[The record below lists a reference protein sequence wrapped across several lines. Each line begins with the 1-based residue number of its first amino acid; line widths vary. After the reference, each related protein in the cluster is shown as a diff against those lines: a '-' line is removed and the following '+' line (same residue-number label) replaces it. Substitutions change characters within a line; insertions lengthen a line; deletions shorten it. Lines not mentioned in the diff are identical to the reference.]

1 LTGTNF
7 GALPWTINAGTLW
20 VNATPQRRPAD
31 VIGAA
36 VVVAKIATPQHPL
49 FLQRQG
55 AYDASMSTPTLA
67 SGADFICRHCGAVYV
82 VSYTELPIADSGSTY
97 CDVCRRQMIQWN
109 SSQEPSLN
117 S

>member
-1 LTGTNF
+1 
-7 GALPWTINAGTLW
+7 
-20 VNATPQRRPAD
+20 

-36 VVVAKIATPQHPL
+36 VVVAKIAAPQHPL

-97 CDVCRRQMIQWN
+97 CDVCRRQMATSATAGCYPIDRGR
-109 SSQEPSLN
+109 LRFD
-117 S
+117 

>member
-1 LTGTNF
+1 MASSTFT
-7 GALPWTINAGTLW
+7 
-20 VNATPQRRPAD
+20 VKCRQRRPAD

-109 SSQEPSLN
+109 SSQEPSFKLVKRPDPK
-117 S
+117 

>member
-1 LTGTNF
+1 MGQLRRAAVDDQRRQFVGERHDGQF
-7 GALPWTINAGTLW
+7 DVYGKCR
-20 VNATPQRRPAD
+20 QRRPAD

-97 CDVCRRQMIQWN
+97 CDVCRRQMIQ
-109 SSQEPSLN
+109 
-117 S
+117 